1 MSDLSGR
8 VALITG
14 AARGQGRSHA
24 LRLASDGADLVLC
37 DLCAGFETTDYKPST
52 PEDLAETVR
61 LVEDKTGR
69 KVLARQADVR
79 DLPALQSLVEDAI
92 AQFGRLDIVAA
103 NAGVMS
109 AGRAWELTPEE
120 WKDVIDVN
128 LTGVFY
134 TLKAAVPAMIAA
146 GNGGSIIITSSSAGR
161 KGAPFV
167 AHYSA
172 SKHGLVGLAR
182 TFALELGEYDIRV
195 NTVHPVGVQTDMIA
209 GPKLQ
214 SLLPSVALTIGPTY
228 MNTLPYDFIEPEAV
242 SNVVSWLAGDES
254 RYCTGSQF
262 VVDLG
267 NTSR

>member
-1 MSDLSGR
+1 MSGLTGR
-8 VALITG
+8 VALVTG

-24 LRLASDGADLVLC
+24 VRLASEGADLVIC
-37 DLCAGFETTDYKPST
+37 DICKGFETTDYKAST
-52 PEDLAETVR
+52 PQDLEETVR
-61 LVEDKTGR
+61 LIEKTGR
-69 KVLARQADVR
+69 QVLARQVDIR
-79 DLPALQSLVEDAI
+79 DLAGLQSLVADAI
-92 AQFGRLDIVAA
+92 TQFGRLDIVAA

-109 AGRAWELTPEE
+109 AGRAWELTEE
-120 WKDVIDVN
+120 QFDEVMDVN
-128 LTGVFY
+128 LKGTFL

-172 SKHGLVGLAR
+172 SKHGVVGLAR

-195 NTVHPVGVQTDMIA
+195 NTVHPVGVRTDMIA
-209 GPKLQ
+209 GPLLQ

-242 SNVVSWLAGDES
+242 SNMVAWLASDES

>member
-1 MSDLSGR
+1 MTDLTGR

-24 LRLASDGADLVLC
+24 LRLAADGADLVLC
-37 DLCAGFETTDYKPST
+37 DVCAEFETTDYPGAT
-52 PEDLAETVR
+52 VEELEETVR
-61 LVEDKTGR
+61 LVEKTGR

-79 DLPALQSLVEDAI
+79 DLPALQGLVDDAI
-92 AQFGRLDIVAA
+92 AEFGRLDIVVA

-109 AGRAWELTPEE
+109 AAKAWELTPEQ

-134 TLKAAVPAMIAA
+134 TLKATVPAMIAA
-146 GNGGSIIITSSSAGR
+146 GNGGSIIVISSAAGR
-161 KGAPFV
+161 KGTPFV

-195 NTVHPVGVQTDMIA
+195 NTVHPVGVATQMVA
-209 GPKLQ
+209 GPTLP
-214 SLLPSVALTIGPTY
+214 SLLPSIALTIGPTY
-228 MNTLPYDFIEPEAV
+228 MNTLPYDFLKPEAV
-242 SNVVSWLAGDES
+242 SNMVAWLAGEES
-254 RYCTGSQF
+254 RYCTGAQF

>member
-1 MSDLSGR
+1 MSGLTGR
-8 VALITG
+8 VALVTG

-24 LRLASDGADLVLC
+24 VRLASDGADLVLC
-37 DLCAGFETTDYKPST
+37 DICSEFESTDYPGAT
-52 PEDLAETVR
+52 LEDLEETVR
-61 LVEDKTGR
+61 LVEKTGHR
-69 KVLARQADVR
+69 VLYRRADIR
-79 DLPALQSLVEDAI
+79 DLEAMRLLVDEAMNE
-92 AQFGRLDIVAA
+92 FGRLDILVA

-109 AGRAWELTPEE
+109 AGRAWELSEAE
-120 WKDVIDVN
+120 FREIVDVN
-128 LTGVFY
+128 LTGTFI

-172 SKHGLVGLAR
+172 SKHGVVGLAR

-195 NTVHPVGVQTDMIA
+195 NTVHPVGVRTLMVS
-209 GPKLQ
+209 GPLLQ
-214 SLLPSVALTIGPTY
+214 ELLPSVATTIGPTY
-228 MNTLPYDFIEPEAV
+228 MNTLPYEFIDPVAV
-242 SNVVSWLAGDES
+242 SNMVAWLAGDES
-254 RYCTGSQF
+254 RYCTGAQF

>member
-1 MSDLSGR
+1 MSGLTGR
-8 VALITG
+8 VAFITG

-24 LRLASDGADLVLC
+24 LRLAAEGADLVLC
-37 DLCAGFETTDYKPST
+37 DVCAGFETTDYPAAT
-52 PEDLAETVR
+52 PEDLEETVS
-61 LVEDKTGR
+61 LVEKTGR

-79 DLPALQSLVEDAI
+79 DLAALQSLVDDAVEE
-92 AQFGRLDIVAA
+92 FGRLDIVVA

-109 AGRAWELTPEE
+109 AGRAWELTPEQ

-134 TLKAAVPAMIAA
+134 TLKASVPAMIAA
-146 GNGGSIIITSSSAGR
+146 GNGGSIVVISSAAGR

-195 NTVHPVGVQTDMIA
+195 NTVHPVGVATLMVS
-209 GPKLQ
+209 GPTLP
-214 SLLPSVALTIGPTY
+214 SLLPSIALTIGPTY
-228 MNTLPYDFIEPEAV
+228 MNTLPYDFLTPEAV
-242 SNVVSWLAGDES
+242 TNVVAWLAGDES
-254 RYCTGSQF
+254 RYCTGAQF

-267 NTSR
+267 NTAR

>member
-1 MSDLSGR
+1 
-8 VALITG
+8 V
-14 AARGQGRSHA
+14 
-24 LRLASDGADLVLC
+24 
-37 DLCAGFETTDYKPST
+37 CAEFDTTDYPGAT
-52 PEDLAETVR
+52 LEELEETVR
-61 LVEDKTGR
+61 LVEKTGR

-79 DLPALQSLVEDAI
+79 DLPALQRLVDDAI
-92 AQFGRLDIVAA
+92 GEFGRLDILVA

-109 AGRAWELTPEE
+109 AGKAWELTPEQ

-146 GNGGSIIITSSSAGR
+146 GNGGSIVIISSAAGR
-161 KGAPFV
+161 KGTPFV

-195 NTVHPVGVQTDMIA
+195 NTVHPVGVATQMVA
-209 GPKLQ
+209 GPTLPA
-214 SLLPSVALTIGPTY
+214 LLPSIALTIGPTY
-228 MNTLPYDFIEPEAV
+228 MNTLPYDFLKPEAV
-242 SNVVSWLAGDES
+242 SNMVSFLAGDES
-254 RYCTGSQF
+254 RYCTGAQF

-267 NTSR
+267 NTAR

>member
-1 MSDLSGR
+1 MSGLTGR

-24 LRLASDGADLVLC
+24 IRLASDGADVVLC
-37 DLCAGFETTDYKPST
+37 DICAEFETTDYPGAT
-52 PEDLAETVR
+52 AADLEETVR
-61 LVEDKTGR
+61 LVEKTGQQ
-69 KVLARQADVR
+69 VISRQVDIR
-79 DLPALQSLVEDAI
+79 DLAGMQALVDDAVR
-92 AQFGRLDIVAA
+92 QFGRLDIVVA

-109 AGRAWELTPEE
+109 AGRAWELSEAE
-120 WKDVIDVN
+120 FREIVDVN
-128 LTGVFY
+128 LTGTFI

-172 SKHGLVGLAR
+172 SKHAVVGLAR

-195 NTVHPVGVQTDMIA
+195 NTVHPVGVRTLMIS
-209 GPKLQ
+209 GPLLQ
-214 SLLPSVALTIGPTY
+214 ELLPSVATTIGPTY
-228 MNTLPYDFIEPEAV
+228 MNTLPYEFIDPEAV
-242 SNVVSWLAGDES
+242 SNMVAWLASDES

>member
-1 MSDLSGR
+1 MSDLAGR
-8 VALITG
+8 VAFITG

-24 LRLASDGADLVLC
+24 LRLAAEGADLVLC
-37 DLCAGFETTDYKPST
+37 DLCAGFETTDYPAAT
-52 PEDLAETVR
+52 AEDLEETVR
-61 LVEDKTGR
+61 LVEKTGR

-79 DLPALQSLVEDAI
+79 DLEALQSLVDDAI
-92 AQFGRLDIVAA
+92 AEFGRLDIVVA

-109 AGRAWELTPEE
+109 AGRAWELTPEQ

-134 TLKAAVPAMIAA
+134 TLKASVPAMIAA
-146 GNGGSIIITSSSAGR
+146 GNGGSIVVISSAAGR

-172 SKHGLVGLAR
+172 SKHGVVGLAR

-195 NTVHPVGVQTDMIA
+195 NTVHPVGVRTDMIS
-209 GPKLQ
+209 GPLLQ
-214 SLLPSVALTIGPTY
+214 ELLPSIALTIGPTY

-242 SNVVSWLAGDES
+242 SNMVSWLAGDES

>member
-1 MSDLSGR
+1 MSDLTGR

-37 DLCAGFETTDYKPST
+37 DVCADFETTDYPGST
-52 PEDLAETVR
+52 PEELEETVR
-61 LVEDKTGR
+61 LVEKTGQ

-79 DLPALQSLVEDAI
+79 DLAALQSLVDDAI
-92 AQFGRLDIVAA
+92 AEFGRLDIVAA

-109 AGRAWELTPEE
+109 AARAWELTPEQ

-134 TLKAAVPAMIAA
+134 TLKATVPAMIAA

-172 SKHGLVGLAR
+172 SKHGVVGLAR

-195 NTVHPVGVQTDMIA
+195 NTVHPVGVRTQMIA
-209 GPKLQ
+209 GPTLQ
-214 SLLPSVALTIGPTY
+214 SLLPSIALTIGPTY

>member
-1 MSDLSGR
+1 MSDLTGR

-24 LRLASDGADLVLC
+24 LRLAADGADLVLC
-37 DLCAGFETTDYKPST
+37 DVCAEFATTDYPGST
-52 PEDLAETVR
+52 LEDLEETVR
-61 LVEDKTGR
+61 LVEKTGR

-79 DLPALQSLVEDAI
+79 DLGALQSLVDDAI
-92 AQFGRLDIVAA
+92 SEFGRLDIVVA

-109 AGRAWELTPEE
+109 AARAWELTPEQ

-134 TLKAAVPAMIAA
+134 TLKATVPAMIAA
-146 GNGGSIIITSSSAGR
+146 GNGGSIVVISSAAGR
-161 KGAPFV
+161 KGTPFV

-195 NTVHPVGVQTDMIA
+195 NTVHPVGVATLMVA
-209 GPKLQ
+209 GPTLPA
-214 SLLPSVALTIGPTY
+214 LLPSIALTIGPTY
-228 MNTLPYDFIEPEAV
+228 MNTLPYDFLQPEAV
-242 SNVVSWLAGDES
+242 SNMVSWLAGDES
-254 RYCTGSQF
+254 RYCTGAQF

>member
-1 MSDLSGR
+1 MSDLTGR

-24 LRLASDGADLVLC
+24 LRLAADGADLVLC
-37 DLCAGFETTDYKPST
+37 DVCAGFETTDYPGST
-52 PEDLAETVR
+52 PQELEETVR
-61 LVEDKTGR
+61 LVEKTGQR
-69 KVLARQADVR
+69 VLARQADVR
-79 DLPALQSLVEDAI
+79 DLAALQSLVDDAI
-92 AQFGRLDIVAA
+92 AEFGRLDIVAA

-109 AGRAWELTPEE
+109 AARAWELTTEQ

-134 TLKAAVPAMIAA
+134 TLKATVPAMIAA

-172 SKHGLVGLAR
+172 SKHGVVGLAR

-195 NTVHPVGVQTDMIA
+195 NTVHPVGVRTQMIA
-209 GPKLQ
+209 GPTLQ
-214 SLLPSVALTIGPTY
+214 SLLPSIALTIGPTY
-228 MNTLPYDFIEPEAV
+228 MNTLPYDFIEPETV
-242 SNVVSWLAGDES
+242 SNMVSWLAGDES
-254 RYCTGSQF
+254 RYCTGAQF